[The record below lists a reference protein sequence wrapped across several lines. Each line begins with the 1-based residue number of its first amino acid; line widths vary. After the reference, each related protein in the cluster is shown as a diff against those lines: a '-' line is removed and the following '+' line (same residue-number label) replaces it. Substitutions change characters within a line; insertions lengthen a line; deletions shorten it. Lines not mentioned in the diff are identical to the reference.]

1 MKAQVQAPYHFVPLS
16 RWVYLPDWAHLVS
29 HDHPFRDGLSGS
41 IALSLTNK
49 TELLVGAESVTKQ
62 GQPTQVKWARTP
74 DGTPVIPGSSLKG
87 MVRSFLEAA
96 TFAKFK
102 QVDDNRYAYRD
113 ISGANTVYSKVLQNT
128 GEAVAAWL
136 KFNSAE
142 AKWEY
147 RKCSHT
153 RLYGQDLKT
162 YLRSQGSQAVI
173 DNCNPEQTTLDK
185 YKILPLNQ
193 TALAFELG
201 KYQTRNNKPRDCA
214 VNLGAG
220 AKQGIPVFV
229 GYRPGKESPDLNF
242 NYMFYAVDNQPQ
254 EISSRLVNQ
263 MFAAHDEE
271 LVNYLKTYGHA
282 EYGIPVFIRIQSGK
296 PGNIQAIGLAK
307 MPKMLYDNSVMELA
321 QAQQANL
328 ISNDASFDLCEL
340 MFGTLRDYGAG
351 LKSRVSFSDSLC
363 TTASQIKE
371 SPPVILGQPKASYLN
386 AYLEQTHNN
395 GDVKDELIM
404 YKQGAKLAGWKRYP
418 SQDGFTAHLPEGL
431 ERKVNVQ
438 SKLELLAPGAC
449 FSGKIVFHNLK
460 PVELGALLWALNPG
474 ENFYHGLGHGKS
486 LGAGA
491 VQLQAKLEQLH
502 CNADSNPQGPALI
515 QSFIEHM
522 NSQYPAQ
529 DEQGQS
535 WQNSPQVQHLLAFGD
550 LEANKG
556 KKLNYMPLQ
565 KKTGEVTYSNSKVA
579 GSRKAL
585 PGWMVNGQ
593 PLPRD
598 ESLANLAGYAPR
610 GRLDE
615 LVDKLVK
622 DQTLRESMQTAK
634 EKLDKEQAQ
643 HELQARKELAS
654 PLFKQFLELI
664 EHFER
669 YRGNSTED
677 ANNQVTARHNEITQ
691 LLEQAVSAG
700 SGLSLQECKEMHAL
714 VSDFELT
721 RYLDPATKVNQIKK
735 PKAKAKHQQKQSL
748 LNQLLSLCNTQ

>member
-16 RWVYLPDWAHLVS
+16 KWVYLPDWAHLVS

-49 TELLVGAESVTKQ
+49 TELLVGAESVSKQ

-113 ISGANTVYSKVLQNT
+113 ISGANTVYSKVLQGT
-128 GEAVAAWL
+128 DEPVAAWL

-142 AKWEY
+142 VRWEY

-153 RLYGQDLKT
+153 RLYGRDLTT
-162 YLRSQGSQAVI
+162 YLRNQGGKAVV
-173 DNCNPEQTTLDK
+173 DNCNSRQTTLDK
-185 YKILPLNQ
+185 YKIWPLNQ
-193 TALAFELG
+193 AALAFDLG
-201 KYQTRNNKPRDCA
+201 EYQTRNNKPRDCA

-220 AKQGIPVFV
+220 TEQGIPVFV
-229 GYRPGKESPDLNF
+229 GYRPGKSQDLDF
-242 NYMFYAVDNQPQ
+242 NYIFYAVDNQSHV
-254 EISSRLVNQ
+254 ISSRLVNQ

-271 LVNYLKTYGHA
+271 LINYLKTYGHA
-282 EYGIPVFIRIQSGK
+282 EYGMPIFIRTQSGK

-386 AYLEQTHNN
+386 AYLEQSHNN
-395 GDVKDELIM
+395 GDVRGELTM
-404 YKQGAKLAGWKRYP
+404 YSQGAKLAGWKRYP
-418 SQDGFTAHLPEGL
+418 TQAGFTAHLPDDL
-431 ERKVNVQ
+431 KSKVNVQ
-438 SKLELLAPGAC
+438 SKLELLAPGAS

-491 VQLQAKLEQLH
+491 VQLQAKLELVH

-529 DEQGQS
+529 AEQEQS

-565 KKTGEVTYSNSKVA
+565 KKAAEVTYSNSKVA

-585 PGWMVNGQ
+585 PNWIVNDQ
-593 PLPRD
+593 PLSRD
-598 ESLANLAGYAPR
+598 ESLVNLAGYAPR

-615 LVDKLVK
+615 LVDKLVE
-622 DQTLRESMQTAK
+622 DQTQRESMQTAK

-654 PLFKQFLELI
+654 PLFKQFLGLV
-664 EHFER
+664 EHFEL
-669 YRGNSTED
+669 YRGNQTVD
-677 ANNQVTARHNEITQ
+677 AENQVIARHSEITQ
-691 LLEQAVSAG
+691 LLEQAVSAE
-700 SGLSLQECKEMHAL
+700 SGLSPQECKEMHAQ

-721 RYLDPATKVNQIKK
+721 RYLDPTVKANRIKNAR
-735 PKAKAKHQQKQSL
+735 AKARHQQKQSL
-748 LNQLLSLCNTQ
+748 LNQLAELV